1 MERIEADG
9 PTHQWDIGS
18 MQSFATAGKQRFDI
32 CAVQRAHNE
41 PFGNLVD
48 KRVVCR
54 RRRLVELGH
63 TVLTAVERFQVF
75 AIAPLNDVAADF
87 HAGCQHLVVD
97 AERLR
102 GQFEAPDPLDCAQA
116 RVYTV

>member
-1 MERIEADG
+1 MKQMDPRISGISAACSRSQQ
-9 PTHQWDIGS
+9 PVNSVSTIVPFNALIMNHS
-18 MQSFATAGKQRFDI
+18 ATWLISVSSAAG
-32 CAVQRAHNE
+32 VGWLNS
-41 PFGNLVD
+41 V
-48 KRVVCR
+48 
-54 RRRLVELGH
+54 H